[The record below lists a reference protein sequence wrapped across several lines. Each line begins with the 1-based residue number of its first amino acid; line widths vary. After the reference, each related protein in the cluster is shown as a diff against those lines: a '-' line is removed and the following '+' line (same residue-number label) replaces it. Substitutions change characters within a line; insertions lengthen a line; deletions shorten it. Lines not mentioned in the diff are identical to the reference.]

1 MIDNKYTI
9 LKKYFGYTEFR
20 KGQEELIDALLSKQ
34 DVLGIMPTGAGKSI
48 CYQVPAL
55 LFEGITLVVSPLIS
69 LMKDQVS
76 SLNQAG
82 IHAAYFNSSLTQN
95 QYEKALAYAKEGRYK
110 IIYVAP
116 ERLLTERFLD
126 FALSVPI
133 SFVSVDEVHCVSQ
146 WGQDFRPSYLKVID
160 FIRML
165 PKRPVVGAFTAT
177 ATEVVKDDVLHL
189 LDLQN
194 PYVITTGFDRS
205 NLKFMVKTPNNRFQE
220 LYKYIGMHKSE
231 SGIVY
236 CITRKNVDAV
246 CQKLE
251 EKGLSVT
258 KYHAGLSDAQRQRN
272 QDDFVN
278 DRKQIMVATN
288 AFGMGIDK
296 SDVRYVVHYNM
307 PKNMESYYQEAG
319 RAGRDGMPSECLL
332 FYNGQDVIT
341 NQLFIEQSRNE
352 ELTYDDVLRVQEQDR
367 ERLQKMI
374 LYSTT
379 TECLRRYMLGY
390 FGEMVEGPCGNCSNC
405 LSVYLEED
413 VANAVRA
420 IVGCVDGTRERYGIM
435 TILNTLHG
443 SAVANVKKYGLN
455 ETEYFG
461 ALKEYSIAK
470 LKQIADH
477 LIMQEYMYTTKDQY
491 AIFKMNKEAK
501 IWLEEDQ
508 SYMMKFAEEEE
519 EIKPKNLNKGNKRSK
534 DKITLDKNNK
544 GNKASLEGMD
554 DELFEILKSLRMKL
568 AKEAKVPAY
577 IVFTDKSLSEMSIK
591 KPVTKEEMLDISGV
605 AEAKYSKYGEEFIQE
620 IKNYLEEKEK

>member
-1 MIDNKYTI
+1 MLENKYTI

-20 KGQEELIDALLSKQ
+20 KGQEELIDALLSKR
-34 DVLGIMPTGAGKSI
+34 DVFGIMPTGAGKSI

-55 LFEGITLVVSPLIS
+55 LFDGITLVISPLIS

-116 ERLLTERFLD
+116 ERLMTEKFLD
-126 FALSVPI
+126 FVCKVPI

-146 WGQDFRPSYLKVID
+146 WGQDFRPSYLKIID
-160 FIRML
+160 FISIL

-177 ATEVVKDDVLHL
+177 ATEVVKEDVLNL
-189 LDLQN
+189 LNLKE
-194 PYVITTGFDRS
+194 PYIVTTGFDRS
-205 NLKFMVKTPNNRFQE
+205 NLKFMVKAPKNRFQE
-220 LYKYIGMHKSE
+220 LYNFIVDRKGD

-236 CITRKNVDAV
+236 CITRKNVEEV
-246 CQKLE
+246 CKKLE
-251 EKGLSVT
+251 DKGVSVT
-258 KYHAGLSDAQRQRN
+258 KYHAGLTDQERNMN

-278 DRKQIMVATN
+278 DRRQIMIATN

-307 PKNMESYYQEAG
+307 PKNIESYYQEAG
-319 RAGRDGMPSECLL
+319 RAGRDGMESECIL
-332 FYNGQDVIT
+332 FYHGQDIIT

-352 ELTYDDVLRVQEQDR
+352 ELTYDEVLRVQEQDR

-379 TECLRRYMLGY
+379 TECLRGYMLSY
-390 FGEMVEGPCGNCSNC
+390 FGEKVDGPCENCSNC
-405 LSVYLEED
+405 LSSFQEED
-413 VANAVRA
+413 VAKGVRA
-420 IVGCVDGTRERYGIM
+420 IFQSVLSTRERYGIM

-443 SAVANVKKYGLN
+443 SAIANVKKYRL
-455 ETEYFG
+455 EESEYFG
-461 ALKEYSIAK
+461 QLKEYSLQK
-470 LKQIADH
+470 LRQITDH

-491 AIFKMNKEAK
+491 AILKIYNKAK
-501 IWLEEDQ
+501 QWLEEDQ
-508 SYMMKFAEEEE
+508 PYLMKFAIEEET
-519 EIKPKNLNKGNKRSK
+519 I
-534 DKITLDKNNK
+534 
-544 GNKASLEGMD
+544 SLETPSISKKKKSKSSIEQKSYGKAIRTMEEP
-554 DELFEILKSLRMKL
+554 DEELLTCLKSLRLKL

-577 IVFTDKSLSEMSIK
+577 IVFTDKTLAEMSVK
-591 KPVTKEEMLDISGV
+591 KPVTKEEMLGISGV
-605 AEAKYSKYGEEFIQE
+605 AEAKYSKYGEEFLHE
-620 IKNYLEEKEK
+620 IRLFVS